1 MDRRRCRFSH
11 IGSLSLVLLLFVGLA
26 PAQEQF
32 RSLTILHTNDLH
44 ARLLPDAK
52 KRGGFAHMVMAIRR
66 EREGCNSCLLL
77 NAGDLVQG
85 SPVSTLF
92 RGRPVYELA
101 NLFGF
106 DASTIGNHEF
116 DYGWKKI
123 PEFISVARFPIVSA
137 NVTDDKGRLLAS
149 SPYVIQTVNGI
160 RVAVIGELTADLP
173 ELSTPN
179 LTGPWHAAPV
189 LESVHRYAAEVRDRS
204 DLIVVLAHITAKEE
218 DQILREAPEAPVV
231 ISGHVHAGLE
241 VPKKMEERVVVR
253 VKAWGEELGRLDLKV
268 DVKRK
273 SVVQSAWKRIPIDAE
288 TIPAAPDVAALVK
301 QWEAKVSKIVDVP
314 IGEAKREFAGPD
326 LKALMEKAM
335 AEETHADFAFQNE
348 GGIRDF
354 LPKGTILARNIW
366 NIMPFDNRMV
376 VGKFKGSQ
384 LPPAVSQGRT
394 IDPNR
399 EYTLAVN
406 DFTAF
411 NQKAEMGVTGLKF
424 SQKGGPF
431 QRDLLINWIK
441 KKKVIQ

>member
-1 MDRRRCRFSH
+1 MDRRPCRFRPQFL
-11 IGSLSLVLLLFVGLA
+11 IALELFLFVGLA
-26 PAQEQF
+26 PAQEEL
-32 RSLTILHTNDLH
+32 RSLTILHTSDLH

-52 KRGGFAHMVMAIRR
+52 RRGGFAHMVTAIRR
-66 EREGCNSCLLL
+66 EREGCHSCLLL

-106 DASTIGNHEF
+106 DASTLGNHEF

-123 PEFISVARFPIVSA
+123 TEFISVARFPIVSA
-137 NVTDDKGRLLAS
+137 NVVDNKGRLLARRA
-149 SPYVIQTVNGI
+149 YIIQTVNGI

-173 ELSTPN
+173 ELSTPD

-189 LESVHRYAAEVRDRS
+189 LENVKRYAAEVRDRS

-218 DQILREAPEAPVV
+218 DQILREAPVV
-231 ISGHVHAGLE
+231 ISGHVHAGLQA
-241 VPKKMEERVVVR
+241 PKKMQERVAVR

-268 DVKRK
+268 DVKKK
-273 SVVQSAWKRIPIDAE
+273 SVVQSTWKRIPIDADA
-288 TIPAAPDVAALVK
+288 IPAAPDVAALVK
-301 QWEAKVSKIVDVP
+301 QWEAKVSKVVDVP
-314 IGEAKREFAGPD
+314 IGEAKREFAGAD

-335 AEETHADFAFQNE
+335 AEETGANFGFQNE

-354 LPKGTILARNIW
+354 LPTGTILARNIW
-366 NIMPFDNRMV
+366 NIMPFDNRVV
-376 VGKFKGSQ
+376 VGRFKGSQ
-384 LPPAVSQGRT
+384 LPPAVVKGRT

-406 DFTAF
+406 DFSAF

-424 SQKGGPF
+424 PQKGGPF